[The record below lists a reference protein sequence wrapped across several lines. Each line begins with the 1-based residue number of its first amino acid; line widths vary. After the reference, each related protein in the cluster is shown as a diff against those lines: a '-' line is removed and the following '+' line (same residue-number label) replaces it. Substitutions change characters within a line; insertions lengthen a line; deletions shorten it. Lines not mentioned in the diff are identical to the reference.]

1 MRDSD
6 SITSPPLT
14 SAPSRASRAI
24 AEAMAAGVASTRAQG
39 QATISAATVRIISPV
54 NR

>member
-24 AEAMAAGVASTRAQG
+24 AEAMAAGVASTSAQG

-54 NR
+54 KR